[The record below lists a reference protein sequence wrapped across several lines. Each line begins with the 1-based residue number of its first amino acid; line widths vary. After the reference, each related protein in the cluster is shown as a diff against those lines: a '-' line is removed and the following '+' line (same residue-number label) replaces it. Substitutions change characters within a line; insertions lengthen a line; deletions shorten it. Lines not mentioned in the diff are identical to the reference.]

1 MCIWHSAKEKFVIK
15 CAPKILCLPTMVEAT
30 PDFGTGL
37 QFSTCQSRQR
47 STQNRT
53 RWGRIPMTEKRFIT
67 AQELLEDSFRL
78 AAQVYDSGFR
88 PQFIVGIWRGGAPIG
103 IAVQEFFDFKK
114 VETDHIAV
122 RTSSYYGI
130 GTDKQSK
137 EIKVH
142 GLHYIVENANADDG
156 LLIVDDVFD
165 SGRSIFALKEKLG
178 QLMRLN
184 MPKDIRIACP
194 YYKPQNTAVPLKPDY
209 YIHASDEWLVFP
221 HEVSGLSPQELAEGK
236 GDLRN
241 IKELFL

>member
-1 MCIWHSAKEKFVIK
+1 MSEK
-15 CAPKILCLPTMVEAT
+15 C
-30 PDFGTGL
+30 
-37 QFSTCQSRQR
+37 
-47 STQNRT
+47 
-53 RWGRIPMTEKRFIT
+53 FIT

-78 AAQVYDSGFR
+78 AAQVYESGFR

-130 GTDKQSK
+130 NKQSK
-137 EIKVH
+137 QIKVH

-165 SGRSIFALKEKLG
+165 SGRSIHALMENLSD
-178 QLMRLN
+178 LMRLN
-184 MPKDIRIACP
+184 MPKDVRIACP

-209 YIHASDEWLVFP
+209 FIHESDEWLVFP
-221 HEVSGLSPQELAEGK
+221 HEVSGLSPEELAEGK
-236 GDLRN
+236 GDLKN
-241 IKELFL
+241 IKHLFV